1 MGSFYTT
8 CSVSHMVLTNQKTS
22 IQLLVPNYS
31 TDFQEHLGMI
41 VSNYGSQCFFAPFG
55 FPIHGR
61 YYDYGGIEDIQRD
74 KNVEM
79 LEDFFNLSIDQIISN
94 VGDDRWYR
102 YGIVEHEKDV
112 RTFGEYQYKV
122 DENFT
127 INVGS
132 WFFWKNPKDGIESL
146 CQRGK
151 GGSGDGHR
159 NSILVVKGHDLE
171 VKWEDCVAI
180 YESNDPNLKL
190 KPISNTWRLIGK
202 DGGEVKNQEIFLK
215 LGMTYIRTEVL
226 EHLQNGWENVND
238 RYIKDI
244 LEKLDVE
251 EGQAPRNERMKKVV
265 DDLMIKKQTVGLS
278 DEEHDQ
284 IIELLADLREMSWD
298 AVRTYIPSLVKT
310 NMFKLL
316 PITTSVFK
324 DEMCKQYR
332 FLMTYGHDLRR
343 TLLPSDYGSQDTNY
357 SALLELNSLV
367 SSLLEK
373 DLLNDCVDELKY
385 YFDEKTGKVDL
396 KEYREDYG
404 SRVPTSIIKKATKI
418 LKENLA
424 K

>member
-31 TDFQEHLGMI
+31 TDLKEHLGMI
-41 VSNYGSQCFFAPFG
+41 VSNDGCQGFFAVFG

-61 YYDYGGIEDIQRD
+61 YYDYGGIDDIQRD

-79 LEDFFNLSIDQIISN
+79 LENFFNLPIDKIISN

-102 YGIVEHEKDV
+102 YGIIEHEQSV

-122 DENFT
+122 DEHFR
-127 INVGS
+127 IDVGS
-132 WFFWKNPKDGIESL
+132 WFFWKNPKDGIESI
-146 CQRGK
+146 CQRGE
-151 GGSGDGHR
+151 GGTGDGHR
-159 NSILVVKGHDLE
+159 NSVLVVKGHDLE

-180 YESNDPNLKL
+180 YESNDPNLGL
-190 KPISNTWRLIGK
+190 KGISNSWKLIGK
-202 DGGEVKNQEIFLK
+202 DGGEVKNQETLLK

-226 EHLQNGWENVND
+226 EHLQSGWENTGD
-238 RYIKDI
+238 GYIKNI

-251 EGQAPRNERMKKVV
+251 EGEAPKNEHMKK
-265 DDLMIKKQTVGLS
+265 LINSLKQKKEAVGLS
-278 DEEHDQ
+278 HEEQEQ
-284 IIELLADLREMSWD
+284 ILELMYDLSEMSWD
-298 AVRTYIPSLVKT
+298 GLRTYIPSLVKT

-324 DEMCKQYR
+324 DEICKQYR
-332 FLMTYGHDLRR
+332 FLMTYGYELRR
-343 TLLPSDYGSQDTNY
+343 TLLPSDYGSQENNY
-357 SALLELNSLV
+357 SALLGLNSLV
-367 SSLLEK
+367 SSLIEK
-373 DLLNDCVDELKY
+373 DLLDDCVDELEH
-385 YFDEKTGKVDL
+385 YFDKKTGKVDL

-404 SRVPTSIIKKATKI
+404 SRVPTSVLKKATKI
-418 LKENLA
+418 LKENH